1 MELCKEAEREAEGN
15 TFYTLKPPL
24 KTAVLCSSIELF
36 HIVSVFMCIQLVF
49 HHGGVY
55 ELMFFGL

>member
-49 HHGGVY
+49 GGC
-55 ELMFFGL
+55 L